1 VIVAAAAV
9 AAVALAALPEG
20 TVRLRAELGGEPV
33 GVAELRVACGA
44 AACAVSYA
52 SELVPPEE
60 AGGPTRRTRVEAEV
74 DRDGRW
80 VGGPLKTPVP
90 GAGVRGAVPSA
101 LVEVVLLGAV
111 SAAPDGQ
118 ACVPFFDELE
128 PGEGRQACARRA
140 GDHVLAQ
147 LGEFPV
153 RIVPGEDGFPREV
166 LVGRFRWIRDP
177 AARLPAHGPR
187 VAGARVPGPDDPGS
201 ARRFCGVRRDA
212 PATATAPAETP
223 APRAAG
229 ASCREKTAAWLAEA
243 RRRGL
248 EGRTAVGV
256 AWDGGGF
263 VWHAW
268 AEVRVGA
275 AWVPVDP
282 SFGQLPAR
290 GPRFTVARF
299 GEGDAPAREA
309 AGDRILGCWGVAR
322 VE

>member
-1 VIVAAAAV
+1 VIAAAL
-9 AAVALAALPEG
+9 AAAALAALPEG

-33 GVAELRVACGA
+33 GWAELRVACGG
-44 AACAVSYA
+44 AACAVSYL

-60 AGGPTRRTRVEAEV
+60 SGGPVRRTRVDVEV

-80 VGGPLKTPVP
+80 VGGPLRTSGP
-90 GAGVRGAVPSA
+90 GGGVRGAVPSA
-101 LVEVVLLGAV
+101 IVEVVLLGAV
-111 SAAPDGQ
+111 AAAPDGQ
-118 ACVPFFDELE
+118 ACVTFFDELE
-128 PGEGRQACARRA
+128 PGERRACARRA
-140 GDHVLAQ
+140 GEDVVAR

-153 RIVPGEDGFPREV
+153 RIVPGEGGFPREV
-166 LVGRFRWIRDP
+166 RIARFRWVRDP
-177 AARLPAHGPR
+177 SARLPAHGPR
-187 VAGARVPGPDDPGS
+187 VAGARVPGPADPRD
-201 ARRFCGVRRDA
+201 ARRFCGVSLDA
-212 PATATAPAETP
+212 PPPATAPAGAP

-248 EGRTAVGV
+248 QGRTAVGV

-268 AEVRVGA
+268 AEVRAGD

-282 SFGQLPAR
+282 SFGELPAR
-290 GPRFTVARF
+290 GPRFTIARF
-299 GEGDAPAREA
+299 ADGDPAAREV
-309 AGDRILGCWGVAR
+309 AGDRILACWGDAG